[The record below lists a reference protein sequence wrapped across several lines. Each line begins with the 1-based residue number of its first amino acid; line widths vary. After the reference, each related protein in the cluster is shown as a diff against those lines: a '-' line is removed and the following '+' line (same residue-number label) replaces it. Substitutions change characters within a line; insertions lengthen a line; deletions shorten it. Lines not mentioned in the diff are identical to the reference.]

1 MPQVSVIL
9 TTYNRPAR
17 FIKEAIESIIG
28 QTFTDWELI
37 IVDDGSDDETAAN
50 IANEYKQKDSRV
62 RFIRRENGGLS
73 AARNTGL
80 ENANGEFIFL
90 QDDDDI
96 SLPLRLEKGV
106 DILIKYPDLCGF
118 QPRFQTIDDE
128 GKIIGECLNYCGTT
142 SHKIVNPILPLNQW
156 HVLLLMSSPFRK
168 SALLSVGG
176 YRQFFKMCESVDLTL
191 RLQEKYAIGYFSDYL
206 YQYRQF
212 HKGEQLTRHPMM
224 GLYHICAVVSAY
236 CRRNNM
242 PCPIEQKKDILD
254 IVSMAPPMFDSFP
267 PKFRNGKFYHQVA
280 KYYKKNIMKTTSEQH
295 KNKLLKEFKD
305 LLSSCGKNQIGIMQR
320 VILLKLSILAENFK
334 KK

>member
-17 FIKEAIESIIG
+17 LLKEAIESIIG

-96 SLPLRLEKGV
+96 SLPLRLETGV
-106 DILIKYPDLCGF
+106 DFLLKHAECGGF
-118 QPRFQTIDDE
+118 EPSIQIIDNQ
-128 GKIIGECLNYCGTT
+128 GKIISNRLSYSGAI
-142 SHKIVNPILPLNQW
+142 SHKIVNCNLPLNQYK
-156 HVLLLMSSPFRK
+156 SSQISNKGGFRK
-168 SALLSVGG
+168 SAILSVGG
-176 YRQFFKMCESVDLTL
+176 FRPFFILCEDVDITL
-191 RLQEKYAIGYFSDYL
+191 RLQEKYAIGYIKDYL
-206 YQYRQF
+206 YQLRE
-212 HKGEQLTRHPMM
+212 HDGERLQKHPM
-224 GLYHICAVVSAY
+224 LNFYSICAIVSAY
-236 CRRNNM
+236 CRRKNM

-254 IVSMAPPMFDSFP
+254 IVSMMPSMFDSVP
-267 PKFRNGKFYHQVA
+267 PEFRNANFYKKIA
-280 KYYKKNIMKTTSEQH
+280 KYYKKSIMQTTGEQH
-295 KNKLLKEFKD
+295 KNKLVKEFKN
-305 LLSSCGKNQIGIMQR
+305 LLSNCGKNQIGIMQR
-320 VILLKLSILAENFK
+320 VIILELSILITNFK